1 MFINQWHGKLAL
13 DAVFFLLLF
22 LSICFLSFCLHQSVS
37 SHLVLGDELAFD
49 AIAEQLVQPTV
60 VHTGQCGRAR
70 LMVTMPIMM
79 MRRRMRR
86 KIRRRTRKR
95 ICPELE
101 NVENGE
107 TFLCIITWPSEFVS
121 DPGLVKPG
129 VFVTEFY
136 NMFAWSIYLLK
147 KSCKN

>member
-1 MFINQWHGKLAL
+1 MISWPWMQS
-13 DAVFFLLLF
+13 FFFFFFCLF
-22 LSICFLSFCLHQSVS
+22 VFLSFCLHQSVS
-37 SHLVLGDELAFD
+37 FHLVLGDELAFD

-60 VHTGQCGRAR
+60 VHTGQCRRAR

-79 MRRRMRR
+79 MRRRMRG

-107 TFLCIITWPSEFVS
+107 TFLCITWPSEFVS

-136 NMFAWSIYLLK
+136 NMFA
-147 KSCKN
+147 